1 MSSLRFIMLIIGIYL
16 AYRFI
21 FHFLI
26 PVYRTSKRMHQ
37 QFKGMQDQMNQNM
50 QGQPNAF
57 RGETVTKP
65 KAEDQKVNKRDYI
78 DFEEI
83 N

>member
-1 MSSLRFIMLIIGIYL
+1 MSSFRFIMLIIGIYL

-26 PVYRTSKRMHQ
+26 PVYRASKKMHQ
-37 QFKGMQDQMNQNM
+37 QFKGMQDQMNQNT
-50 QGQPNAF
+50 QGQPNGF
-57 RGETVTKP
+57 RRETVNDP
-65 KAEDQKVNKRDYI
+65 KAGDQKVNKDYI

-83 N
+83 K